1 MSQLISQQMSRSAN
15 ALRPAADQAVRD
27 RVIHELDTSFFLEAG
42 AGAGKTRVMV
52 ERIIQTVRQGAAELR
67 EIVAITFTEKAA
79 GELRARVR
87 QGLAEALVAQ
97 PAADERE
104 RLINAQEQVDV
115 AHIETIHAFASSL
128 LHERPFE
135 AGLDPYFGVLDQ
147 LAQTLDFEDAWNEW
161 LWSERDPAHAASLEE
176 MLSHGLDVSHI
187 RAAADQVSRYR
198 DLSPPAGAA
207 KLPNAVETLDRWIA
221 EAERVADDYALVEHS
236 PEAQTRIDD
245 LIRGLF
251 ALRNNDNGDDNN
263 ALALRMAQFAADPA
277 IKPPRKYKR
286 NAEARERWDAATE
299 ARNEFADTVR
309 RNALDRLLRAL
320 DDFVSWHADRRRR
333 AGKLSFDDLLLYARD
348 LIREHPRARQH
359 FRGRFK
365 TLLIDEFQDT
375 DPLQAELVLLLAA
388 AEDTDDWREARPAPG
403 KLFVVGD
410 PKQSIYRFRRADIR
424 IYQRVRELFR
434 QTADDNEEAAA
445 VERLG
450 VNFRSRPDLVGWAND
465 AFPLVLQVDPD
476 QLGAQ
481 AEYGDPIAAHREGR
495 GPGVVAVRSP
505 ERFDRARL
513 AREAEADLLARLIHA
528 LAEDRAGFGYLPCGQ
543 CAACDGEDACPAPR
557 SPAMRDIAVLV
568 RSRTEIEL
576 YTEALEQHG
585 IPYHLDS
592 GRGFFTRPEVRDL
605 TNILMAVD
613 DPTDEVA
620 VMSALKTPIASAS
633 DQELFDYVYSRT
645 DRKLARFT
653 LDARAVP
660 DEYDGPLRDGF
671 ERLREL
677 RGGLRDRS
685 LPQFVEFVLRESRL
699 LDAQFAHRLHGDDRA
714 ANLLMLVHRAA
725 DFVEA
730 ADDSLRPF
738 VQWLAQ
744 RRDQDLSEAE
754 SATSEHVGD
763 VVRILTIHQAK
774 GLEFPIVIVPKLGDQ
789 PPDATQ
795 VMVDRE
801 NNSFEIQVGPK
812 AAGFRSAG
820 FDQELESAHADAELR
835 RLLYVAATR
844 AEDWLIL
851 PHFLARTTRSSS
863 FAAFLDEPLQTASP
877 DHLLEIEPDQFD
889 AFQPVDSTP
898 ATVDHERLTEAWQA
912 RRAAALAAGAV
923 NVVTVAPSQA
933 AHDGEPDGHDAEHDV
948 EHDAEKAARE
958 SGAEQYE
965 DDDDSPADRSDYIPP
980 ASARAAAVT
989 RGVALHRAL
998 ALADLADPDRSAA
1011 IAGRVADEYSL
1022 DQADFTAEV
1031 RRALDTDLMRRAA
1044 RAGQRHFELPL
1055 VRAANGAD
1063 ADNAN
1068 TAQIT
1073 ITEGLA
1079 DLAFREPRGW
1089 VVVDFKSDRSLNAER
1104 RRQYQQQV
1112 TTYAQM
1118 LAATGEP
1125 VAEAWLLFTHTG
1137 NAEPV
1142 ELPSPTQ
1149 LEKT

>member
-1 MSQLISQQMSRSAN
+1 MSQPMSQSAN

-87 QGLAEALVAQ
+87 QGLAEALAAQ

-104 RLINAQEQVDV
+104 RLITAQEQVDV

-147 LAQTLDFEDAWNEW
+147 LAQTLDFEEAWNEW
-161 LWSERDPAHAASLEE
+161 LWSERDRAHAASLEE
-176 MLSHGLDVSHI
+176 MLSYGLDVSHI
-187 RAAADQVSRYR
+187 RAAAEQVGRYR
-198 DLSPPAGAA
+198 DLDPPANASE
-207 KLPNAVETLDRWIA
+207 LPDPAGTLDQWIA

-236 PEAQTRIDD
+236 PEAQTRIDA
-245 LIRGLF
+245 LVRGLF
-251 ALRNNDNGDDNN
+251 ELRNSDVDHD
-263 ALALRMAQFAADPA
+263 ALALRMAQFATDPA

-286 NAEARERWDAATE
+286 NAEARERWDAAAD
-299 ARNEFADTVR
+299 ARNEFADAVR
-309 RNALDRLLRAL
+309 RNALDRLLHAL
-320 DDFVSWHADRRRR
+320 GDFVQWHADRRRR
-333 AGKLSFDDLLLYARD
+333 TGKLSFDDLLLYARN
-348 LIREHPRARQH
+348 LVREQPRARQH
-359 FRGRFK
+359 FRDRFAA
-365 TLLIDEFQDT
+365 LLIDEFQDT

-388 AEDTDDWREARPAPG
+388 ADDTDDWREARPAPG

-424 IYQRVRELFR
+424 IYQRVRELFQ
-434 QTADDNEEAAA
+434 QTADDSEGAAA

-450 VNFRSRPDLVGWAND
+450 VNFRSRPDLVDWAND
-465 AFPLVLQVDPD
+465 AFPQVLQVDPD

-481 AEYGDPIAAHREGR
+481 AEYGDPIAAHRQGR
-495 GPGVVAVRSP
+495 GPGVVAVHSP
-505 ERFDRARL
+505 ERFERARL

-528 LAEDRAGFGYLPCGQ
+528 LAEDRAGFGHLPCGQ
-543 CAACDGEDACPAPR
+543 CSACDGEDACTAPR
-557 SPAMRDIAVLV
+557 PPAMRDIAVLV
-568 RSRTEIEL
+568 RSRTEIDL
-576 YTEALEQHG
+576 YTDALETHG

-605 TNILMAVD
+605 TNILMAIN

-633 DQELFDYVYSRT
+633 DQELFDYVYSRNHG
-645 DRKLARFT
+645 KLARFT
-653 LDARAVP
+653 LDERAVP
-660 DEYDGPLRDGF
+660 EDYDGPLRDGF

-677 RGGLRDRS
+677 RGGLRARS

-699 LDAQFAHRLHGDDRA
+699 LDAQFAHGLHGDDRA

-744 RRDQDLSEAE
+744 RREQDLSEAE

-789 PPDATQ
+789 PPDTTQ

-812 AAGFRSAG
+812 TAGFRSAG

-851 PHFLARTTRSSS
+851 PHFLARTVRSSS
-863 FAAFLDEPLQTASP
+863 FAAFLEDPLGTASP
-877 DHLLEIEPDQFD
+877 DHLLEIEPDHFD
-889 AFQPVDSTP
+889 AFQPTSSAP
-898 ATVDHERLTEAWQA
+898 ATVDHEQISEAWRA
-912 RRAAALAAGAV
+912 RRDETLAAGAV
-923 NVVTVAPSQA
+923 NIVTVAPSQA
-933 AHDGEPDGHDAEHDV
+933 AHDAEPDQ
-948 EHDAEKAARE
+948 EKAARE

-965 DDDDSPADRSDYIPP
+965 DDDDEPAERSDYIPP
-980 ASARAAAVT
+980 ASARAAAIA
-989 RGVALHRAL
+989 RGNAIHRAL
-998 ALADLADPDRSAA
+998 ALADLADADRSAA
-1011 IAGRVADEYSL
+1011 IARRVADEYDLPDST
-1022 DQADFTAEV
+1022 DFTAEV
-1031 RRALDTDLMRRAA
+1031 RRTLGTELMRRAA
-1044 RAGQRHFELPL
+1044 RADQRHFELPL
-1055 VRAANGAD
+1055 VRATNGAG
-1063 ADNAN
+1063 ADNADSS
-1068 TAQIT
+1068 QVI
-1073 ITEGLA
+1073 ISEGVA

-1089 VVVDFKSDRSLNAER
+1089 VIVDFKSDRSLDAER

-1118 LAATGEP
+1118 LAASGEP

-1142 ELPSPTQ
+1142 NFP
-1149 LEKT
+1149 